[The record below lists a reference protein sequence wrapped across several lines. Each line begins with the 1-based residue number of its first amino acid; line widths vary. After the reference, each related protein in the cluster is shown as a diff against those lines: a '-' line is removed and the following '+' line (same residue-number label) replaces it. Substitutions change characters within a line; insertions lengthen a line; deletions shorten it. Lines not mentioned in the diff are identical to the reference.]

1 MRHSLSIYRRLIG
14 VQIRSQMMYRVS
26 FLTEVLGVALM
37 TSLEYASLALVFTRF
52 DNLGGWSLGQVAF
65 LYGLAELSFGIMDL
79 IFSGFDPDHF
89 GVAIRRGTFDQLL
102 LRPLN
107 ITLQVIGS
115 EFVLRR
121 FGKIIVGFLIFLSA
135 LQLTPVIWTPPKV
148 ILTLLVIFSQVCFF
162 GGLFVVGATITF
174 WTVESIEVINIFT
187 YGGSYMISHPMHVF
201 PDALRRFFT
210 FVIPAAFL
218 NYYPALYILEIPDP
232 FGLSM
237 KYVGLGNFEFL
248 LSDPFYRASFVTTAI
263 FSSLVTVVSMSVA
276 LASSSAGAKP
286 RLTSVFFN
294 AL

>member
-1 MRHSLSIYRRLIG
+1 VRHTLSIYRRLIG

-26 FLTEVLGVALM
+26 FMTEGMGVALM
-37 TSLEYASLALVFTRF
+37 TLLEYASLALVFSRF

-79 IFSGFDPDHF
+79 VFSGFDPDYF
-89 GVAIRRGTFDQLL
+89 GQQVRRGTFDQLL

-107 ITLQVIGS
+107 ITLQVLGS

-121 FGKIIVGFLIFLSA
+121 FGKIVIGFLIFLSA
-135 LQLTPVIWTPPKV
+135 LQLNPVVWSPPKA
-148 ILTLLVIFSQVCFF
+148 ILTILVIFSQVCFF

-187 YGGSYMISHPMHVF
+187 YGGSYMISHPMHIF

-218 NYYPALYILEIPDP
+218 NYYPALYILEISDP
-232 FGLSM
+232 FGLPAW
-237 KYVGLGNFEFL
+237 LAFL
-248 LSDPFYRASFVTTAI
+248 APVAGI
-263 FSSLVTVVSMSVA
+263 SLLVA
-276 LASSSAGAKP
+276 AMAFWRFGINHYQSTGS
-286 RLTSVFFN
+286 
-294 AL
+294 